1 MNHMTAL
8 TDPLKDALNLAQRFQ
23 QGALFRRYVVE
34 RIWLV
39 VPAALVMLIT
49 SLALAFG
56 IVIYVGG
63 TRPLTVLL
71 SLLIAPFVLV
81 GSLFVQAYLFL
92 AWLEARALA
101 KSLARRSR
109 KARARA
115 VAWVERHLEADLGSA
130 PPVPW
135 LLAGIFLALP
145 LVILM
150 LASPKLAIAV
160 VVLHIL
166 TPLAFARLDR

>member
-1 MNHMTAL
+1 MTMTIL

-23 QGALFRRYVVE
+23 QGALFRQYVVE

-39 VPAALVMLIT
+39 APAALLILAT

-56 IVIYVGG
+56 IVVYVGG
-63 TRPLTVLL
+63 TRPLMVLL
-71 SLLIAPFVLV
+71 SLLIAPFVLL

-92 AWLEARALA
+92 SWLEARALA
-101 KSLARRSR
+101 RSLGRRSR

-115 VAWVERHLEADLGSA
+115 VAWVERHLEADLGN
-130 PPVPW
+130 PPQVPW

-145 LVILM
+145 LAILL
-150 LASPKLAIAV
+150 LASPKLAIALL
-160 VVLHIL
+160 VLHFL
-166 TPLAFARLDR
+166 APLAFARLDR